1 MLTQP
6 ITPNQNNSVA
16 RTLKLLLVDDQK
28 SIQMKLQEMLSS
40 EAELQIVGTADDGET
55 AIAQIESLQPDVV
68 LLDIEMPKMNGIQA
82 TEIVAQRFPNCRVL
96 ILSSHEDQEYVQ
108 QAIAAGADGYILKNA
123 PAADLVMAIHSVSKG
138 YSHFAPKLLPKMQLT
153 QDITRNVTRDINQ
166 DLQDS
171 SPLKPSLPR
180 KSQSKPK
187 PSRSRFYWQ
196 WLWTSLGILLL
207 VSAIAVGSRRMS
219 QPQVANQPN
228 LKALTA
234 PVETQALTVRV
245 EASGT
250 IEPIDTVNVSAEVA
264 GRLTELYV
272 DRGDK
277 VKAGATLARLDSS
290 EQQAKL
296 AQSEGRLAEAE
307 AEYNKMLNGNRREE
321 INRAQAQLASAQS
334 KVDLSAKKL
343 ERNQFLAESGAIAQL
358 DLDEIIQEEQANR
371 ASLEEAQQQLQ
382 ELTQGFRPEDIQQS
396 AARVTTARAE
406 VQEIQSQL
414 NKATL
419 KAPFDGI
426 VTQKHANVGAIITPS
441 MAAAADSASASPSSI
456 LELASGLEVLVNVP
470 EANIARIKTGQP
482 VNIIADAYSDRTFQ
496 GTVRTI
502 EPEAVS
508 EDDVTSFRVRVRL
521 NQAESLLRSG
531 MNVDAIFIGEPIPDA
546 LLVPTVAVT
555 NRQEQMGVLVPNAQ
569 GEAKFQPVTVG
580 VTQDGKT
587 QIIDGLKPTQR
598 VFIDFPEGKAPET
611 LSKPF

>member
-6 ITPNQNNSVA
+6 VTPNQNHSVA
-16 RTLKLLLVDDQK
+16 RTLKILLVDDQK
-28 SIQMKLQEMLSS
+28 SIRLKLQEVLS
-40 EAELQIVGTADDGET
+40 AENSIQIVGTANNGEM
-55 AIAQIESLQPDVV
+55 AIALLESLQPDVL
-68 LLDIEMPKMNGIQA
+68 LLDIEMPKMNGIKT
-82 TEIVAQRFPNCRVL
+82 TEIVAQRFPDCRILV
-96 ILSSHEDQEYVQ
+96 LSSHEDQAYVQ

-123 PAADLVMAIHSVSKG
+123 PAADLMMAIHSVSKG

-153 QDITRNVTRDINQ
+153 RDI
-166 DLQDS
+166 QDS
-171 SPLKPSLPR
+171 FPPKLSRPKGS
-180 KSQSKPK
+180 KSKPK
-187 PSRSRFYWQ
+187 QSRSRFYWQ

-207 VSAIAVGSRRMS
+207 VSAIAIGSKKMS
-219 QPQVANQPN
+219 QPQVASQPN

-264 GRLTELYV
+264 GRLAELYV

-296 AQSEGRLAEAE
+296 AQAGGRLAEAE
-307 AEYNKMLNGNRREE
+307 AEYSKMLNGNRREE
-321 INRAQAQLASAQS
+321 INRAEAQLVSAQA
-334 KVDLSAKKL
+334 KVNLSAKKL

-358 DLDEIIQEEQANR
+358 DLDEITQEEQTSR
-371 ASLEEAQQQLQ
+371 ASLQEAQQRLQ
-382 ELTQGFRPEDIQQS
+382 ELTQGYRPEDIQQS

-406 VQEIQSQL
+406 LQEIQSQL
-414 NKATL
+414 NKTKI

-426 VTQKHANVGAIITPS
+426 VTQKHANVGAVITPS

-456 LELASGLEVLVNVP
+456 LELASGLEVLVDVP

-482 VNIIADAYSDRTFQ
+482 VDIIADAYSDRTFK

-521 NQAESLLRSG
+521 NQESSLLRSG
-531 MNVDAIFIGEPIPDA
+531 MNVDAIFIGKPIPNA
-546 LLVPTVAVT
+546 LVVPTVAVT
-555 NRQEQMGVLVPNAQ
+555 NQQEQMGVLVPNAQ
-569 GEAKFQPVTVG
+569 GQAKFQPVTVG

-587 QIIDGLKPTQR
+587 QIVDGLKATQR

>member
-1 MLTQP
+1 MLTQS

-16 RTLKLLLVDDQK
+16 RTLKILLVDDQK
-28 SIQMKLQEMLSS
+28 SIQLKLQEILSS
-40 EAELQIVGTADDGET
+40 QVDLQVVGTADNGEI
-55 AIAQIESLQPDVV
+55 AIALIESLQPDVL
-68 LLDIEMPKMNGIQA
+68 LLDIEMPTMNGIQA
-82 TEIVAQRFPNCRVL
+82 TEIVSQRFPDCKILV
-96 ILSSHEDQEYVQ
+96 LSSHEDQTYVQ
-108 QAIAAGADGYILKNA
+108 QAIAAGADGYILKDA

-153 QDITRNVTRDINQ
+153 QNI
-166 DLQDS
+166 QDS
-171 SPLKPSLPR
+171 FSLKQSSPRGS
-180 KSQSKPK
+180 KSKTK

-196 WLWTSLGILLL
+196 WLWTSLGILVLA
-207 VSAIAVGSRRMS
+207 SAIAICSKSLS
-219 QPQVANQPN
+219 QKRAEGQPN
-228 LKALTA
+228 IKALTV
-234 PVETQALTVRV
+234 PVKTQPLTVRV

-264 GRLTELYV
+264 GRLAELYV

-296 AQSEGRLAEAE
+296 AQSEGRLAEAK
-307 AEYNKMLNGNRREE
+307 AEYRKMLNGNRQEE
-321 INRAQAQLASAQS
+321 INRAQAQLTSAQA
-334 KVDLSAKKL
+334 KVDLSAKKF
-343 ERNQFLAESGAIAQL
+343 ERNQFLAKSGAIAQL
-358 DLDEIIQEEQANR
+358 DLDEITQEAQTNR
-371 ASLEEAQQQLQ
+371 ANLQEAQQRLQ
-382 ELTQGFRPEDIQQS
+382 ELAQGFRPEDIQQS

-406 VQEIQSQL
+406 LQEIQSQL
-414 NKATL
+414 NKTTI

-426 VTQKHANVGAIITPS
+426 VTQKHANVGAVITPS

-482 VNIIADAYSDRTFQ
+482 VDIIADAYSDRAFK

-521 NQAESLLRSG
+521 NQTESPLRSG
-531 MNVDAIFIGEPIPDA
+531 MNVDAIFIGEPIPNA

-555 NRQEQMGVLVPNAQ
+555 NQQDQMGVLVPNAQ
-569 GEAKFQPVTVG
+569 GQAKFQPVTVG

-587 QIIDGLKPTQR
+587 QIIDGLKATQR